1 MVGLGGWSDAHAA
14 NPDFIELRN
23 NASMHT
29 PSSSSYVSAMV
40 LAAGRGM
47 RMRPLTDHTPKP
59 LLQVHGQALI
69 DGPLKGLLTAGVRNI
84 VVNTEWLSEQIEAH
98 CLLWAQS
105 HPEVHLRLSHEGRDF
120 GYALETAGGI
130 VRALPRLSPVF
141 WVTAADVYMPDFV
154 FDPQVVQGFVASDC
168 LAHVWLVPNPP
179 HHPKGDFGWQA
190 PSDARGVG
198 VLLNDAPIGAPRYTF
213 STVGLYRRELFEA
226 PWLPIIEGNP
236 QGTAEPLG
244 PLLRQAAQAGRVSA
258 SVYAGAWTDVGTP
271 DRLHALN
278 RTETTP

>member
-1 MVGLGGWSDAHAA
+1 
-14 NPDFIELRN
+14 
-23 NASMHT
+23 MHT
-29 PSSSSYVSAMV
+29 PPPTSYVSAMV

-59 LLQVHGQALI
+59 LLQVRGQALI
-69 DGPLKGLLTAGVRNI
+69 DGPLQGLLAGGVRDI
-84 VVNTEWLSEQIEAH
+84 VVNTEWLSEQIETH
-98 CLLWAQS
+98 CLSWARA
-105 HPEVHLRLSHEGRDF
+105 HPDVHLRLSHEGRDF

-154 FDPQVVQGFVASDC
+154 FDPQVVQRFVASEC

-179 HHPKGDFGWQA
+179 HNPKGDFGWR
-190 PSDARGVG
+190 PTSDTTNMGE
-198 VLLNDAPIGAPRYTF
+198 LLNAAHGDAPRFTY

-244 PLLRQAAQAGRVSA
+244 PLLRQAAQAGLVSA

-271 DRLHALN
+271 DRLHDLN
-278 RTETTP
+278 RNKDTP

>member
-1 MVGLGGWSDAHAA
+1 
-14 NPDFIELRN
+14 
-23 NASMHT
+23 MHT

-59 LLQVHGQALI
+59 LLTVHGQTLI
-69 DGPLKGLLTAGVRNI
+69 DGPLKGLLAAGVRDI

-98 CLLWAQS
+98 CLAWAKS
-105 HPEVHLRLSHEGRDF
+105 HPDVHLRLSHEGRDF

-154 FDPQVVQGFVASDC
+154 FDPAVVQRFIASER
-168 LAHVWLVPNPP
+168 LAHLWLVPNPEHNP
-179 HHPKGDFGWQA
+179 QGDFAWQA
-190 PSDARGVG
+190 MPGEPDVG
-198 VLLNDAPIGAPRYTF
+198 RISNDTDSPRYTF

-226 PWLPIIEGNP
+226 PWTETIAGNP
-236 QGTAEPLG
+236 QGTALPLG

-258 SVYAGAWTDVGTP
+258 SLYTGAWTDVGTP
-271 DRLHALN
+271 ERLQTLN
-278 RTETTP
+278 QTTPQP

>member
-1 MVGLGGWSDAHAA
+1 
-14 NPDFIELRN
+14 
-23 NASMHT
+23 MHT

-59 LLQVHGQALI
+59 LLTVHGQTLI
-69 DGPLKGLLTAGVRNI
+69 DGPLKGLLAAGVRDI

-98 CLLWAQS
+98 CLAWAQS

-154 FDPQVVQGFVASDC
+154 FDPAVVQRFIASER
-168 LAHVWLVPNPP
+168 LAHLWLVPNPE
-179 HHPKGDFGWQA
+179 HNPKGDFAWQA
-190 PSDARGVG
+190 LSDEPGFGHV
-198 VLLNDAPIGAPRYTF
+198 LNDADGPRYTF
-213 STVGLYRRELFEA
+213 STVGLYRRELFDA
-226 PWLPIIEGNP
+226 PWTDTIAGNP
-236 QGTAEPLG
+236 QGTALPLA
-244 PLLRQAAQAGRVSA
+244 PLLRQAAQAGRVSG
-258 SVYAGAWTDVGTP
+258 SLYTGAWTDVGTP
-271 DRLHALN
+271 ERLAALN
-278 RTETTP
+278 HTETPP